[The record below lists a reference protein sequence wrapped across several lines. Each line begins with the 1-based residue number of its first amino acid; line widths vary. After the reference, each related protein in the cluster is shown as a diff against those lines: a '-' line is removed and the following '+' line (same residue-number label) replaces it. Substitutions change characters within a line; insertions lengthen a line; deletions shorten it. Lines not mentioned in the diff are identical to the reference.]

1 MFLIYKMAM
10 SRILQNVKN
19 RMLFK
24 NRSTNFILLAS
35 LFLLSIL
42 SFYIFNKHSLENLE
56 NKRTKEVPKANPL
69 APLGSGISTTIEAPI
84 PT

>member
-1 MFLIYKMAM
+1 M

-35 LFLLSIL
+35 LFILSIL
-42 SFYIFNKHSLENLE
+42 SFYIFNNHSLENLE

-69 APLGSGISTTIEAPI
+69 APLASGISTTNEAPR

>member
-1 MFLIYKMAM
+1 
-10 SRILQNVKN
+10 
-19 RMLFK
+19 MLKIECFFK
-24 NRSTNFILLAS
+24 NLSKNFILIAS

-69 APLGSGISTTIEAPI
+69 APLGIGISTTNEAPR